1 MLLALNPGPSSFPF
15 STSCN
20 LEHVSLFL
28 SNIFFLLQLTQ
39 HFRETPSKS
48 VNLERRVKM
57 LIFYDLETY
66 VKDYGVIKQKMCFA
80 VVGF

>member
-1 MLLALNPGPSSFPF
+1 M
-15 STSCN
+15 
-20 LEHVSLFL
+20 
-28 SNIFFLLQLTQ
+28 Q

-57 LIFYDLETY
+57 LIFYDLEMY
-66 VKDYGVIKQKMCFA
+66 AKDYGVIKQKMCFA